1 MIIVMIRIAVL
12 LMSALNLVFIIVVV
26 IQIFIMQSAF
36 ASILQLR
43 IIVERTV
50 ILMQERVIPKWMDT
64 SVALLGI
71 VIPQIMESQFVDVLV
86 NGVSPT
92 ATVLAN

>member
-1 MIIVMIRIAVL
+1 
-12 LMSALNLVFIIVVV
+12 MSALNLLLLIIVVV

-92 ATVLAN
+92 TTVLAN

>member
-1 MIIVMIRIAVL
+1 
-12 LMSALNLVFIIVVV
+12 MSALDLLLLIIVVV

-92 ATVLAN
+92 TTVLAN